1 MKKEHTIFLMFFFAC
16 HILNAQPVIYQN
28 QVFEGSDFTEI
39 ILTEAHSGSRF
50 VNCTFRNITLSGEAV
65 INVDGAQDVVI
76 ERCTFENIRGGGGH
90 GVVLQNGAGEITLD
104 GNRFHHNVNAVSVL
118 SADNKVVRD
127 VRIINN
133 WMYKNN
139 GYAIT
144 IEKISNAR
152 VFNNTFVDNEEGHLQ
167 IEDSNIEALYFANN
181 LFVSADI
188 FTLQQDKAHSQK
200 YKVKIVNDPDDDDKP
215 VLNTGRLTSD
225 LSGDLFID
233 DISKVKFVDFQ
244 HDDYHLTPTSPAVD
258 AGVSPTIVS
267 TDIDREPRPAGR
279 RYDVGGDELMS
290 ASTTS
295 LPWEEQF
302 NDGQNF
308 KGSVETDQMYSYGS
322 LQVVKGKMTARGVG
336 QAAWTSD
343 VIALGGTS
351 VDMSLVLSSEG
362 ELEATNSYDAVQVY
376 VKVDGG
382 SEQLVKEKKGNI
394 SGYYQFVKRGIT
406 GTSLQIIVHFLISD
420 YQELYFLDGV
430 QVKPAGTNARQAIPE
445 KTEKV
450 TDELLT
456 SGWSMYP
463 NPAQHQVEVV
473 RGNGPLAQVHLL
485 TVWGEVMRV
494 PMYRSSESA
503 VRLDLQHLSPGMYV
517 LQAFTQD
524 GKRYTQ
530 SLIKQ

>member
-1 MKKEHTIFLMFFFAC
+1 MKKEHTIFLIFFFAC
-16 HILNAQPVIYQN
+16 HILNAQPIIYQN

-118 SADNKVVRD
+118 SSDNKVVRD

-144 IEKISNAR
+144 IEKISNAG
-152 VFNNTFVDNEEGHLQ
+152 VSNNTFVDNEEGN
-167 IEDSNIEALYFANN
+167 IRVEESNIETLYFANN
-181 LFVSADI
+181 LFVSTGGI
-188 FTLQQDKAHSQK
+188 TLFSDQYYTHK
-200 YKVKIVNDPDDDDKP
+200 YKVKIVNDPDDDEP
-215 VLNTGRLTSD
+215 ATNTGN
-225 LSGDLFID
+225 LFID
-233 DISKVKFVDFQ
+233 DISEVKFVDFQ
-244 HDDYHLTPTSPAVD
+244 HDDYHLTPASPAVD
-258 AGVSPTIVS
+258 AGVSLTSVS
-267 TDIDREPRPAGR
+267 TDKDREPRPAGGK
-279 RYDVGGDELMS
+279 YDVGADELTS

-406 GTSLQIIVHFLISD
+406 GTSLQIIVRFLISD